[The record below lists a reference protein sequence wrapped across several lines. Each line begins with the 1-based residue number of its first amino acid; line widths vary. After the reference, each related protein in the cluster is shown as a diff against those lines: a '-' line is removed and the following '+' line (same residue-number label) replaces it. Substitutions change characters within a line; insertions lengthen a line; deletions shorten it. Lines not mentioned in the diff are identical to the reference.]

1 MELKVSSFQHI
12 LAPIDF
18 TESSEHALDHAVEL
32 AAKLGARV
40 TVLHAY
46 SVPIYTFPD
55 GSYIPTAD
63 LAARISAAA
72 QAELDAAIA
81 RRKDSGVALEGLL
94 RSGATSEVI
103 CGVASEIGAD
113 LIVMGTHGRGALARA
128 LLGSVAQNVVR
139 NATQPVMTVRG

>member
-1 MELKVSSFQHI
+1 MSSFQHI
-12 LAPIDF
+12 LAATDF
-18 TESSEHALDHAVEL
+18 TEPSEHALDHAVDL

-40 TVLHAY
+40 TVLHVY

-55 GSYIPTAD
+55 GAYIPTAEV
-63 LAARISAAA
+63 AASIAGAA
-72 QAELDAAIA
+72 QQQLDAAVA
-81 RRKDSGVALEGLL
+81 RRKDRGVALTGLL

-103 CGVASEIGAD
+103 CGVATEISAD

-139 NATQPVMTVRG
+139 YATQPVMTVR